1 MKVSPDRNKKVQ
13 RRDIKLVSPKVIRSP
28 KVLKSKDHIKGT
40 QRYLSS
46 SCSDMV
52 SNLIRCFDQNST
64 ESVKLNQKNK
74 KIDDFS
80 LNNIKKGSVRNAFEK
95 LMSQKGVGSPSQK
108 GVGSPSQKGVGSPYL
123 PSPSQKKK
131 IKRLKTTNI
140 TSGQKRLDSWVKK

>member
-40 QRYLSS
+40 QRYLSLS
-46 SCSDMV
+46 SSDIV
-52 SNLIRCFDQNST
+52 SNLILCFEQNST
-64 ESVKLNQKNK
+64 ESVKLNQNNK

-108 GVGSPSQKGVGSPYL
+108 GVGSHYL